1 MQLKKLDKLD
11 LRILT
16 ELQQDGRVTNQ
27 ALSEKIGLSPRACL
41 ERIRRLERDGVI
53 LRYQAV
59 VDVRKIQTGVFV
71 LAQISLEKQG
81 KQRHSLFERRLKDTP
96 QVIECFEVSG
106 PFDYIAKIACPDLES
121 YQDLTD
127 SWLDDPELGV
137 TRVVTNVVLRPL
149 RDLGTY
155 PLFAEDS
162 KV

>member
-1 MQLKKLDKLD
+1 MQIKKLDRLD

-27 ALSEKIGLSPRACL
+27 ALSEKVCLSPRACL
-41 ERIRRLERDGVI
+41 ERVRKLERDGIIV
-53 LRYQAV
+53 RYQAV
-59 VDVRKIQTGVFV
+59 INVRKIQRGVFV

-81 KQRHSLFERRLKDTP
+81 KQRHSLFERLLKDTP

-127 SWLDDPELGV
+127 SWLDDAELGV

-149 RDLGTY
+149 RDLGNY
-155 PLFAEDS
+155 PLFSPSE
-162 KV
+162 

>member
-1 MQLKKLDKLD
+1 MQLKKLDRLD
-11 LRILT
+11 LRILA
-16 ELQQDGRVTNQ
+16 ELQRDGRVTNQ

-41 ERIRRLERDGVI
+41 ERIRRLEREGII

-59 VDVRKIQTGVFV
+59 IDVRKIQTGVFV
-71 LAQISLEKQG
+71 LAQIALEKQG
-81 KQRHSLFERRLKDTP
+81 KQRHSLFESRLKDMP
-96 QVIECFEVSG
+96 EVIECFEVSG

-149 RDLGTY
+149 RDLGNY
-155 PLFAEDS
+155 PLFS
-162 KV
+162 GS